1 MASSSPPSAACV
13 PLEVP
18 IWLRSR
24 AEKPKWVSGLTGAT
38 TCGDVLASVLRGRGL
53 DLAEHVLVEQ
63 WRGVERPL
71 ANAASICRIWS
82 GWGDERDRVRLVVKR
97 MRIRGSS
104 NASAAAA
111 AGAAL
116 GGSRSMSGGKS
127 TAFFANNSAPKMA
140 QSLALIT
147 TGLDNHSFRV

>member
-1 MASSSPPSAACV
+1 MALHAEGV

-24 AEKPKWVSGLTGAT
+24 AEKPKWVSGITSGT

-71 ANAASICRIWS
+71 ANGASLCQIWS
-82 GWGDERDRVRLVVKR
+82 GWGEERDRVRLIVKR
-97 MRIRGSS
+97 MRIRG
-104 NASAAAA
+104 NAS
-111 AGAAL
+111 L
-116 GGSRSMSGGKS
+116 VHGGSQSQSMLG
-127 TAFFANNSAPKMA
+127 
-140 QSLALIT
+140 
-147 TGLDNHSFRV
+147 

>member
-1 MASSSPPSAACV
+1 MALHAEGV

-24 AEKPKWVSGLTGAT
+24 AEKPKWVSGITPGT

-71 ANAASICRIWS
+71 ANGASLCQIWS
-82 GWGDERDRVRLVVKR
+82 GWGEERDRVRLIVKR
-97 MRIRGSS
+97 MRIRGN
-104 NASAAAA
+104 NASVVH
-111 AGAAL
+111 
-116 GGSRSMSGGKS
+116 GGSQSMLG
-127 TAFFANNSAPKMA
+127 
-140 QSLALIT
+140 
-147 TGLDNHSFRV
+147 